1 MTINPSTY
9 PYDTI
14 VRITDTINGQGYQ
27 GSGVLIS
34 PDEVLT
40 ASHVVYIDGQGSAT
54 NIVVTPGYNDGT
66 SPYGS
71 VAGTTFHYFDI
82 DDLNRVITNQQSQ
95 FDYAVIHLATPF
107 SSAGTMGI
115 SANFGGGTVDVSGYP
130 ASASGAQVDSVQT
143 VTKDPTYTL
152 LDGTA
157 IGEGSSGGPVWGENS
172 SGQPFVV
179 GIISAEADA
188 GTTGYYVQLT
198 TADLNQI
205 ETWVAQDDNTAPP
218 AAPGLIGDLTVNQQL
233 ELIYIAYFDRAAD
246 GPGFNFWEGQNVQ
259 AQNTGESAATALSAI
274 AASFAPQAET
284 IALYPFLG
292 SAGANLSTPS
302 AQAGLTTLIAAVYEN
317 LFGHA
322 PDSAGAAYWLGQIS
336 SGAVGVGPAILAIAN
351 GATGTDATT
360 AQNKISV
367 ALDFT
372 TRTSAAGL
380 STSGSAS
387 ATFLAE
393 ARSVLSGVNG
403 ISLGDASVTNAEN
416 ATTAF
421 INSSKA
427 GAAAANGAGA
437 SLPAAG
443 GPITISASYNVTD
456 PGAGNASIQ
465 FLAGTSRDTLVLH
478 AGSVDQVSG
487 FDPGTDIL
495 DVRSLLSEAGVNLNG
510 DIAALSNYLTVTDVG
525 SDALLNFDPSGQGGG
540 STAVVLQGLGS
551 AVTGLNTLIA
561 HGAIQAV

>member
-1 MTINPSTY
+1 MCIR
-9 PYDTI
+9 D
-14 VRITDTINGQGYQ
+14 R
-27 GSGVLIS
+27 
-34 PDEVLT
+34 
-40 ASHVVYIDGQGSAT
+40 
-54 NIVVTPGYNDGT
+54 
-66 SPYGS
+66 
-71 VAGTTFHYFDI
+71 
-82 DDLNRVITNQQSQ
+82 
-95 FDYAVIHLATPF
+95 
-107 SSAGTMGI
+107 
-115 SANFGGGTVDVSGYP
+115 
-130 ASASGAQVDSVQT
+130 
-143 VTKDPTYTL
+143 
-152 LDGTA
+152 
-157 IGEGSSGGPVWGENS
+157 
-172 SGQPFVV
+172 
-179 GIISAEADA
+179 
-188 GTTGYYVQLT
+188 
-198 TADLNQI
+198 
-205 ETWVAQDDNTAPP
+205 
-218 AAPGLIGDLTVNQQL
+218 LIGNLSVNQQL

-259 AQNTGESAATALSAI
+259 AQNTGESASAALSAI

-284 IALYPFLG
+284 VALYPFLG
-292 SAGANLSTPS
+292 SAGANLSTPT
-302 AQAGLTTLIAAVYEN
+302 AQAGVTALIAAVYEN

-322 PDSAGAAYWLGQIS
+322 PDAGGAAYWLGQIS

-351 GATGTDATT
+351 GATGSDATT
-360 AQNKISV
+360 AQNKITV
-367 ALDFT
+367 AQDFT

-380 STSGSAS
+380 STAGSAS

-393 ARSVLSGVNG
+393 AHSVLNGVDG
-403 ISLGDASVTNAEN
+403 VSLGDGSVTNAEN

-421 INSSKA
+421 INGNKA
-427 GAAAANGAGA
+427 GAVAANGAGA

-443 GPITISASYNVTD
+443 GPITISASYGVTD

-487 FDPGTDIL
+487 FDPGTDVL

-540 STAVVLQGLGS
+540 GTAVVLQGLGG